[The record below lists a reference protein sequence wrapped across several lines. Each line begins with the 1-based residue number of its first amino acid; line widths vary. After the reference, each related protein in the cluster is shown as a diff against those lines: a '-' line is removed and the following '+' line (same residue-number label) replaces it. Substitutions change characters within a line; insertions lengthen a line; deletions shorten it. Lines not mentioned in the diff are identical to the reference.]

1 MAHSDIWHPATWK
14 GLLKTCLH
22 DLLIYNAGR
31 EPVRRDVR
39 DRLFRYLFGKDKEVL
54 GMLLE
59 EFDAEKYE
67 RTIRAEGREEGW
79 KEGKE
84 EGTEEVNTLGIL
96 MKKAGRSNEF
106 LKSLS
111 NRKLQRKL
119 LIEFGLEKA

>member
-1 MAHSDIWHPATWK
+1 
-14 GLLKTCLH
+14 
-22 DLLIYNAGR
+22 
-31 EPVRRDVR
+31 
-39 DRLFRYLFGKDKEVL
+39 
-54 GMLLE
+54 MLLE